1 MFQNLSMD
9 SQDSSLPSTPQDQ
22 EKEWSPKKQG
32 SPSRLIKTS
41 TQSDV
46 PSAVA
51 PVSSVPKTVNV
62 PRENSISDNQV

>member
-1 MFQNLSMD
+1 MD

-32 SPSRLIKTS
+32 SPSRLVKTS

-46 PSAVA
+46 PSSIT
-51 PVSSVPKTVNV
+51 PVSSIPKTVNV
-62 PRENSISDNQV
+62 PQENTTSDNQV